1 MTPAKVAGVAGF
13 PWPRRIAQELSGA
26 GNGVQVRQPM
36 SARQRRAL
44 RVCSRVMTARTRRAS
59 RRTLNLAVIILGA
72 VFAMPLEARAQNY
85 QIDQF
90 GSDRVTKYL
99 HRHDLP
105 LVGAQI
111 LDNNDGSRELHLFGY
126 VGTPYG
132 MQDAQTKALEYL
144 GDPTIKVVNAIQ
156 INPSIEQMRPLSS
169 PLPAA
174 ANTPVAPTVNSDTQ
188 WNKAINNIYKNGA
201 QPLPQ
206 PSGPLLP

>member
-1 MTPAKVAGVAGF
+1 MIAG
-13 PWPRRIAQELSGA
+13 
-26 GNGVQVRQPM
+26 
-36 SARQRRAL
+36 
-44 RVCSRVMTARTRRAS
+44 TRRATW
-59 RRTLNLAVIILGA
+59 RTLNLAVIILGA
-72 VFAMPLEARAQNY
+72 VFAMPLEAAPPNY

-90 GSDRVTKYL
+90 GSDRVTHYL

-111 LDNNDGSRELHLFGY
+111 IDNNDGSRELHLFGY
-126 VGTPYG
+126 VGTAYG

-156 INPSIEQMRPLSS
+156 INPSIEQMRPLSPS
-169 PLPAA
+169 LPAA
-174 ANTPVAPTVNSDTQ
+174 ANTPVAPAANSGSQ
-188 WNKAINNIYKNGA
+188 WNKAIDNIYKNGA